1 MDVSRKNTPG
11 GGLIKVNGILMIILN
26 TICLI
31 GVLANGLAAVVA
43 MMSIFVP
50 AALGLIAGIVGI
62 KDCGRKEKANVC
74 FAWGIVAEASA
85 VIGLIVGSVLSVDS
99 AGVVILLVV
108 CPILYII
115 GAIREK
121 NAARR
126 GIIKPCKI
134 NDDQKDA
141 PGRGLLKVVGILMI
155 IFSLAF
161 FGVLVNGLLGL
172 TVDVVDKNL
181 AFLMFGVGLTGV
193 FQFVAGI
200 VGVRNCGRLKKA
212 TTCLAWGT
220 IAETSAVVGIILI
233 FTPTMGG
240 DFRDEWGLCVVPIFP
255 ILYII
260 GAVLNRNTA
269 HRVKP

>member
-1 MDVSRKNTPG
+1 MEVSRKTAPG
-11 GGLIKVNGILMIILN
+11 ESLIKVNGILMIILS

-31 GVLANGLAAVVA
+31 GVLANGLAAVVS

-50 AALGLIAGIVGI
+50 AALGLIAGVVGI
-62 KDCGRKEKANVC
+62 KNCGRTEKANVC
-74 FAWGIVAEASA
+74 LAWGIVAETSA
-85 VIGLIVGSVLSVDS
+85 MVGLIAGSVLSVDS

-108 CPILYII
+108 CPLLYII

-121 NAARR
+121 SAARQ
-126 GIIKPCKI
+126 GIIKARKI
-134 NDDQKDA
+134 KDDQKDA
-141 PGRGLLKVVGILMI
+141 PGRRLLKIVGILMI
-155 IFSLAF
+155 IFGLAF
-161 FGVLVNGLLGL
+161 FGILGNGLLDL
-172 TVDVVDKNL
+172 IVDVDKNL
-181 AFLMFGVGLTGV
+181 AFLMFVAGLTGV

-212 TTCLAWGT
+212 TTCLAWGI
-220 IAETSAVVGIILI
+220 IAEMSAVVSVILI

-240 DFRDEWGLCVVPIFP
+240 NFSDKWGICIVLIFP

-269 HRVKP
+269 HRVKPQ